1 MDFMLSKEQI
11 AKLSIED
18 QETLATLELGR
29 VQRRV
34 FLLQQARG
42 LNKSR
47 RIIWAKLSALLLAL
61 VTFYFILEIIKA
73 APNNLMLAVLGV
85 TIVNFIISS
94 FTASINQ
101 RLDALVELLEEDGK
115 LENPSLQSK

>member
-1 MDFMLSKEQI
+1 MLSKEQI